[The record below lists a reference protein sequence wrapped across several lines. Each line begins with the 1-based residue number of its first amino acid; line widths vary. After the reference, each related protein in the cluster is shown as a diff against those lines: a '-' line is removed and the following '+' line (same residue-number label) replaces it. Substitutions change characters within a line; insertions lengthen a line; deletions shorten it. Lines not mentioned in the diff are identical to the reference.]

1 MMMMEWWTMLRM
13 LLKEHIYDKES
24 FHLCECNAK
33 SNKICKMVA
42 TPEQQQQQQKKEE
55 AESCSKPNVEV
66 QDDQGKLLSLF
77 LFGWYIVKRFKRD
90 WKDRREIQDI
100 LEAFERFERKREK
113 YGS

>member
-1 MMMMEWWTMLRM
+1 MS
-13 LLKEHIYDKES
+13 S

-42 TPEQQQQQQKKEE
+42 TPEQQQKKEE

-77 LFGWYIVKRFKRD
+77 LFGWYIVKRFERD
-90 WKDRREIQDI
+90 QKDRREIQDI
-100 LEAFERFERKREK
+100 PETFERFERQEREML
-113 YGS
+113 